1 MKRSIHYTLDNKQS
15 RLLKD
20 IDSWLLENIRNSISS
35 DGEDMLMTLRERITK
50 IEEKGYYDT
59 GEKEL
64 LNELR
69 YQYLEDLK
77 SKSE

>member
-1 MKRSIHYTLDNKQS
+1 MKTSVHYSLDKEQS
-15 RLLKD
+15 KLLKKLD
-20 IDSWLLENIRNSISS
+20 DWLIYNMLTQGGEAEN
-35 DGEDMLMTLRERITK
+35 MFMKLREIITN

>member
-1 MKRSIHYTLDNKQS
+1 MKKSVHYPLDKEQS
-15 RLLKD
+15 KLLKD
-20 IDSWLLENIRNSISS
+20 IDVWLSNNMLTQGSEAEN
-35 DGEDMLMTLRERITK
+35 MVMQLRERITK

>member
-1 MKRSIHYTLDNKQS
+1 MKKSVHYPLDKEQS
-15 RLLKD
+15 KLLKQLD
-20 IDSWLLENIRNSISS
+20 VWLIDNMFTQG
-35 DGEDMLMTLRERITK
+35 GEQLVMQLRERITK

>member
-1 MKRSIHYTLDNKQS
+1 MKTSVHHTLDKEQAK
-15 RLLKD
+15 LLKKLD
-20 IDSWLLENIRNSISS
+20 TWLIDNMFTQG
-35 DGEDMLMTLRERITK
+35 GEELVMKLRETITK

-69 YQYLEDLK
+69 YQYMKDTKEE
-77 SKSE
+77 SE

>member
-1 MKRSIHYTLDNKQS
+1 MKKSVHYPLDKEQS
-15 RLLKD
+15 KLLKD
-20 IDSWLLENIRNSISS
+20 IDVWLSNNMLTQGSEAEN
-35 DGEDMLMTLRERITK
+35 MVMQLRERITK
-50 IEEKGYYDT
+50 IEDKGYYDT